1 MDVEEKKTYQK
12 VEIPAKVSEPEMLYA
27 IRQNNITSEQ
37 IFNLK
42 KLSGQTD
49 ELLSLSLN
57 LNIKTFRNYKV
68 KQLPMKP
75 YLQEHVFALL
85 SLFTHGIDI
94 FGTSDQFDE
103 WLQKPNHFFD
113 NDSPI
118 DFLNT
123 ISGIK
128 YTDDR
133 LTAMEY
139 GDNV

>member
-1 MDVEEKKTYQK
+1 MGVGEKKIYQQL
-12 VEIPAKVSEPEMLYA
+12 EIPAFVSEPEMLYA
-27 IRQNNITSEQ
+27 VRQNKITSEQ
-37 IFNLK
+37 IYNLK
-42 KLSGQTD
+42 TLSGLKD
-49 ELLSLSLN
+49 ELLSFSLN

-68 KQLPMKP
+68 KLLPMKP

-85 SLFTHGIDI
+85 SLFNHGIDI
-94 FGTSDQFDE
+94 FGTSDQFGE

-113 NDSPI
+113 NDSPMN
-118 DFLNT
+118 FLNT

-133 LTAMEY
+133 LIAMEY

>member
-1 MDVEEKKTYQK
+1 MGEKKKYK
-12 VEIPAKVSEPEMLYA
+12 NIEIPSFVSEPEMLYA
-27 IRQNNITSEQ
+27 VRQNNIDSEQ

-42 KLSGQTD
+42 MLSGLKD
-49 ELLSLSLN
+49 EFLSLSLN
-57 LNIKTFRNYKV
+57 LNIKTFRNFKLR
-68 KQLPMKP
+68 QLPMKP

-85 SLFTHGIDI
+85 SLFNHGIEI
-94 FGTSDQFDE
+94 FGSSDQFNE

-113 NDSPI
+113 NDSPLN
-118 DFLNT
+118 FLNT

-133 LTAMEY
+133 LIAIEY

>member
-1 MDVEEKKTYQK
+1 MGVEEKKISQHL
-12 VEIPAKVSEPEMLYA
+12 EIPAFVSEPEMLYA
-27 IRQNNITSEQ
+27 VRQNKITSEQ
-37 IFNLK
+37 IYNLK
-42 KLSGQTD
+42 TLSGLKD
-49 ELLSLSLN
+49 ELLSFSLN

-68 KQLPMKP
+68 KLLPMKP

-85 SLFTHGIDI
+85 SLFNHGIDI
-94 FGTSDQFDE
+94 FGTSDQFGE

-113 NDSPI
+113 NDSPMN
-118 DFLNT
+118 FLNT

-133 LTAMEY
+133 LIAMEY

>member
-1 MDVEEKKTYQK
+1 VEEKKIYEK
-12 VEIPAKVSEPEMLYA
+12 LEIPATVSEPEMLYA
-27 IRQNNITSEQ
+27 VRQNKITSLQ
-37 IFNLK
+37 IFDLK
-42 KLSGQTD
+42 TLSGLKD
-49 ELLSLSLN
+49 ELLSFSLN

-85 SLFTHGIDI
+85 SLFNHGIDI
-94 FGTSDQFDE
+94 FGTSDQFGE

-113 NDSPI
+113 NDPPMN
-118 DFLNT
+118 FLNT

-133 LTAMEY
+133 LIAMEY

>member
-1 MDVEEKKTYQK
+1 MKKKKKYK
-12 VEIPAKVSEPEMLYA
+12 MVEIPSVVSEPDMLYA
-27 IRQNNITSEQ
+27 VRQNNIDSEQ

-42 KLSGQTD
+42 ILSGLKD
-49 ELLSLSLN
+49 EFLSLSLN
-57 LNIKTFRNYKV
+57 LNIKTFRNYKL

-85 SLFTHGIDI
+85 SLFNHGIAL
-94 FGTSDQFDE
+94 FGSSDQFNE

-113 NDSPI
+113 NDSPL

-133 LTAMEY
+133 LRAMEY

>member
-1 MDVEEKKTYQK
+1 MGVEEKKISQQL
-12 VEIPAKVSEPEMLYA
+12 EIPAFVSEPEMLYA
-27 IRQNNITSEQ
+27 VRQNKITSEQ

-42 KLSGQTD
+42 TLSGLKD
-49 ELLSLSLN
+49 ELLSFSLN

-68 KQLPMKP
+68 KLLPMKP

-85 SLFTHGIDI
+85 SLFNHGIDI
-94 FGTSDQFDE
+94 FGTSDQFGE

-113 NDSPI
+113 NDSPLN
-118 DFLNT
+118 FLNT

-133 LTAMEY
+133 LIAMEY

>member
-1 MDVEEKKTYQK
+1 MEEKKKYQK
-12 VEIPAKVSEPEMLYA
+12 IEIPNVVSEPEMLYA
-27 IRQNNITSEQ
+27 VRQNNIDSKQ

-42 KLSGQTD
+42 MLSGLKD
-49 ELLSLSLN
+49 EFLSLSLN
-57 LNIKTFRNYKV
+57 LNIKTFRNYKL
-68 KQLPMKP
+68 KPLPMKP

-85 SLFTHGIDI
+85 SLFNHGIVI
-94 FGTSDQFDE
+94 FGSSDQFKE

-113 NDSPI
+113 NDSPL

-133 LTAMEY
+133 LIAIEY

>member
-1 MDVEEKKTYQK
+1 MEEKKKYQK
-12 VEIPAKVSEPEMLYA
+12 IEIPNVVSEPEMLYA
-27 IRQNNITSEQ
+27 VRQNNIDSKQ

-42 KLSGQTD
+42 MLSGLKD
-49 ELLSLSLN
+49 EFLSLSLN
-57 LNIKTFRNYKV
+57 LNIKTFRNYKL
-68 KQLPMKP
+68 KPLPMKP

-85 SLFTHGIDI
+85 SLFKHGIAI
-94 FGTSDQFDE
+94 FGSSDQFNE

-113 NDSPI
+113 NDSPL

-133 LTAMEY
+133 LIAIEY

>member
-1 MDVEEKKTYQK
+1 
-12 VEIPAKVSEPEMLYA
+12 
-27 IRQNNITSEQ
+27 
-37 IFNLK
+37 
-42 KLSGQTD
+42 
-49 ELLSLSLN
+49 
-57 LNIKTFRNYKV
+57 
-68 KQLPMKP
+68 MKP

>member
-1 MDVEEKKTYQK
+1 MSVEEKNTYQN

-27 IRQNNITSEQ
+27 IRQNKINSEQ
-37 IFNLK
+37 IYHLK

-57 LNIKTFRNYKV
+57 LNIKTFRNYKM

-85 SLFTHGIDI
+85 SLYNHGIDI
-94 FGTSDQFDE
+94 FGTSDQFGE

-113 NDSPI
+113 NDPPI
-118 DFLNT
+118 SFLNT

-133 LTAMEY
+133 LVAIEY